1 MIKKEKAIVYGIG
14 NFFEKIC
21 QKIRNNYEVIAYVD
35 KNLEKTA
42 EGNSVISL
50 EKALEQTYDRIIVT
64 ILNVQICY
72 ELIQVLI
79 QTYGVEP
86 ERIILGNIFMY
97 ENGEIDY
104 CLKVNSKGDIV
115 FEQKR
120 VCIAARNIDEFNN
133 IYDIYEKECYSYFLN
148 KKEDVVLDIGMN
160 IGGATLFFASKKHIK
175 RVYGYEPFSN
185 TYQQAL
191 YNIEKNSVYKEK
203 IRCYQYGIG
212 NKTEFRNITYNPK
225 MSCGQSTIE
234 ERNRQA
240 RKNYEE
246 WKLISRKDDILE
258 QIDVRDIKEVLTYIL
273 ESHRNENIVLK
284 IDCEGEEYNIFNRI
298 DECGFFERIAMIM
311 MEWHYGGKSELVNI
325 LEKNNFAFWEF
336 SQNRDSGLIYAVN
349 LKKGS

>member
-133 IYDIYEKECYSYFLN
+133 IYDIY
-148 KKEDVVLDIGMN
+148 
-160 IGGATLFFASKKHIK
+160 
-175 RVYGYEPFSN
+175 
-185 TYQQAL
+185 
-191 YNIEKNSVYKEK
+191 
-203 IRCYQYGIG
+203 
-212 NKTEFRNITYNPK
+212 
-225 MSCGQSTIE
+225 
-234 ERNRQA
+234 
-240 RKNYEE
+240 
-246 WKLISRKDDILE
+246 
-258 QIDVRDIKEVLTYIL
+258 
-273 ESHRNENIVLK
+273 
-284 IDCEGEEYNIFNRI
+284 
-298 DECGFFERIAMIM
+298 
-311 MEWHYGGKSELVNI
+311 
-325 LEKNNFAFWEF
+325 
-336 SQNRDSGLIYAVN
+336 
-349 LKKGS
+349 